1 MNVGVK
7 GIETEFLIP
16 VILYIIL
23 GVIDIATENVLV
35 VAGVVILAVA
45 VILYGRKRRHDR
57 VMYLF

>member
-23 GVIDIATENVLV
+23 EVIDIATENVLV